1 MQTKLITLSLVISIL
16 PWSSNAA
23 VLIQHVSFAG
33 GNNAGIS
40 GTAGTKFT
48 VGASSIS
55 VSALGVQD
63 VRVPSPP
70 VSIEGPPPPTPAPD
84 GMQVSHQIGLWTT
97 TGVQIASVL
106 VPAGT
111 SATLTDTT
119 WRYAELSQAL
129 VLMAGQ
135 TYVLGVHLTGGFD
148 PITDNGLDPY
158 AFAMSP
164 NVTGVANVLSFGAF
178 QMPVDV
184 QQGGVPRWAPAN
196 LIYEVIPEPSACGLF
211 GLGSLLLL
219 RRSRQNRIERH

>member
-1 MQTKLITLSLVISIL
+1 MQTKFLTLSLLFSIL

-23 VLIQHVSFAG
+23 VLMQHVSFAG

-70 VSIEGPPPPTPAPD
+70 VSIGGPPPATPAPD

-106 VPAGT
+106 VPAGS
-111 SATLTDTT
+111 SATLTDTA
-119 WRYAELSQAL
+119 WRYVELSQAL
-129 VLMAGQ
+129 ILMAGE
-135 TYVLGVHLTGGFD
+135 TYVLGVHLTAGFD

-164 NVTGVANVLSFGAF
+164 DVTGVANVLSSGAF

-184 QQGGVPRWAPAN
+184 QLGGVPRWAPTN

-219 RRSRQNRIERH
+219 RRSRQNR